1 MHVLLDQQHRLPA
14 VGAGAEGRV
23 SARWFRREGDVRGAG
38 FNANVESAIWYA
50 PGSERRSEM
59 RRTILAL
66 VVALALWP
74 IPASAV
80 DLIVFGLKTTSD
92 LLAVCATPESDAV
105 HKEAI
110 HYCFGYL
117 EGAVGY
123 HNALSTHKD
132 MKRLTCYPEGTTRE
146 DGVRAFIR
154 WAQAHQNDTKLM
166 SEAPGSGLMRSLSA
180 TNRIPKGD

>member
-1 MHVLLDQQHRLPA
+1 VVPFALDYGVDGQSDKLRQTMKATYAAP
-14 VGAGAEGRV
+14 
-23 SARWFRREGDVRGAG
+23 G
-38 FNANVESAIWYA
+38 FNGNVESPIWYA
-50 PGSERRSEM
+50 PGLERRSAM
-59 RRTILAL
+59 RRTILAI

-74 IPASAV
+74 IHASAV
-80 DLIVFGLKTTSD
+80 ELIVFGLKTTSD
-92 LLAVCATPESDAV
+92 LLAVCTTPESDAV

-154 WAQAHQNDTKLM
+154 WAQAHQSDTKLM
-166 SEAPGSGLMRSLSA
+166 SEAPVIGLMRSLSA
-180 TNRIPKGD
+180 QWPCKEGGR

>member
-1 MHVLLDQQHRLPA
+1 
-14 VGAGAEGRV
+14 
-23 SARWFRREGDVRGAG
+23 
-38 FNANVESAIWYA
+38 
-50 PGSERRSEM
+50 M

-154 WAQAHQNDTKLM
+154 WAQAHQNDAKLM
-166 SEAPGSGLMRSLSA
+166 GEAPVIGLMRALSA
-180 TNRIPKGD
+180 QWPCKEGGRS

>member
-1 MHVLLDQQHRLPA
+1 VLT
-14 VGAGAEGRV
+14 G
-23 SARWFRREGDVRGAG
+23 
-38 FNANVESAIWYA
+38 NIESPVWYA
-50 PGSERRSEM
+50 PGSERRSDM
-59 RRTILAL
+59 RRTILAI

-74 IPASAV
+74 IHASAV
-80 DLIVFGLKTTSD
+80 DLMVFGLKTTSD
-92 LLAVCATPESDAV
+92 LLAVCTTPESDAV

-132 MKRLTCYPEGTTRE
+132 MKRLTCYPAGTTRE

-166 SEAPGSGLMRSLSA
+166 SEAPVIGLMRSLSA
-180 TNRIPKGD
+180 QWPCK

>member
-1 MHVLLDQQHRLPA
+1 MKATCAAP
-14 VGAGAEGRV
+14 
-23 SARWFRREGDVRGAG
+23 G
-38 FNANVESAIWYA
+38 FKGNFESPIWYA
-50 PGSERRSEM
+50 PGSERRSDM
-59 RRTILAL
+59 RRTIVAI
-66 VVALALWP
+66 VVALTLWP
-74 IPASAV
+74 IHASAV

-92 LLAVCATPESDAV
+92 LLAVCTTPASDAV

-132 MKRLTCYPEGTTRE
+132 MKRLTCYPEKTTRE

-154 WAQAHQNDTKLM
+154 WAQAHEKDTNLM
-166 SEAPGSGLMRSLSA
+166 SEAPVIGLMRSLSA
-180 TNRIPKGD
+180 QWPCKEGGR

>member
-1 MHVLLDQQHRLPA
+1 MLPA
-14 VGAGAEGRV
+14 QKGEAKCGEP
-23 SARWFRREGDVRGAG
+23 SWQ
-38 FNANVESAIWYA
+38 SWW
-50 PGSERRSEM
+50 P
-59 RRTILAL
+59 
-66 VVALALWP
+66 LALWP
-74 IPASAV
+74 IHASAV

-92 LLAVCATPESDAV
+92 LLAVCTTPESDAV

-132 MKRLTCYPEGTTRE
+132 MKRLTCYPEKTTRE

-166 SEAPGSGLMRSLSA
+166 SEAHVIGLMRSLSA
-180 TNRIPKGD
+180 TNRIPKGDRECASSPGSRRSRRS